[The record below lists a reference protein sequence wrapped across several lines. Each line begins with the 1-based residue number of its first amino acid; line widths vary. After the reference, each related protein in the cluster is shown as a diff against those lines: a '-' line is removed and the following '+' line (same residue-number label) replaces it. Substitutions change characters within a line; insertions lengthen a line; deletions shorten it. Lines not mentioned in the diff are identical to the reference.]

1 MNIKFLFSLLICACL
16 SFVPFVVHA
25 ADPEVIS
32 DSPVEIVIIDD
43 VRDNQVLLKSVSVSN
58 EKITA
63 EDATGFKAIMLSLIG
78 DYETT
83 VTDYTYQ
90 SGSSGYYSHSI
101 NVERDWSWIMSCCGF
116 FLVVYCVL
124 RTVGGLICK

>member
-1 MNIKFLFSLLICACL
+1 MKIKAIFSILICACL
-16 SFVPFVVHA
+16 SFIPLVVHG

-32 DSPVEIVIIDD
+32 DSPVEVVIIDD
-43 VRDNQVLLKSVSVSN
+43 IRDNQVQLKSVSVSN

-63 EDATGFKAIMLSLIG
+63 EDTTGFKAIMLSLIG

-90 SGSSGYYSHSI
+90 SGTSGYYSHSI
-101 NVERDWSWIMSCCGF
+101 NVERDWSWILSCCGF

-124 RTVGGLICK
+124 RTIGGLICK

>member
-1 MNIKFLFSLLICACL
+1 MNIKFLLSLLICACL
-16 SFVPFVVHA
+16 SFMPFVVYA

-32 DSPVEIVIIDD
+32 DSPVEVVIIDD
-43 VRDNQVLLKSVSVSN
+43 VRDNQVQLKSVSVSN
-58 EKITA
+58 ERITA

-101 NVERDWSWIMSCCGF
+101 NVERDWSWILSCCGF

-124 RTVGGLICK
+124 RTIGGLICK

>member
-1 MNIKFLFSLLICACL
+1 MKIKVLFSILICACL
-16 SFVPFVVHA
+16 SFIPFVVHA
-25 ADPEVIS
+25 SDPEVIS
-32 DSPVEIVIIDD
+32 DSPVEVVIIDD
-43 VRDNQVLLKSVSVSN
+43 VRDNQVQLKSVSVSN
-58 EKITA
+58 ERITA

-101 NVERDWSWIMSCCGF
+101 NVERDWSWILSCCGF

-124 RTVGGLICK
+124 RTIGGLLCN